1 MQSLINQ
8 IKQKKAKR
16 IFIQVPE
23 GLKMKAVA
31 LVEDLRKEG
40 IEAFLSADPCYGACD
55 LRDLE
60 AEKMG
65 CDLLVHIGHNKFYVD
80 FKTAVPVLYYP
91 CEIELNSK
99 ELRKIKFSDIK
110 EKNIGLVST
119 VQHTSNLDKVVEILE
134 NQGKKAFIGGQIL
147 GCWSTNAQKIE
158 KKVDAFLYVGSGKFH
173 PEGIKTRKPIYTMDV
188 ETKKIEK
195 IDMVLME
202 KKRFAKIF
210 KAKDA
215 KSFAI
220 LVSVKGGQKELIGSA
235 ERIKKKLESN
245 NKKAYIVVM
254 DEINEN
260 KLLGLKVDAYVNT
273 ACPRIAEDHFSKP
286 MLNPEDLQYVLK
298 DD

>member
-1 MQSLINQ
+1 MQSLIDQ
-8 IKQKKAKR
+8 IKKKKAKK
-16 IFIQVPE
+16 IMVQVPE
-23 GLKMKAVA
+23 GLKMKAVN
-31 LVEDLRKEG
+31 LIEDLRKEG

-55 LRDLE
+55 LRDVE
-60 AEKMG
+60 AKKME

-91 CEIELNSK
+91 YEMKLDSK
-99 ELRKIKFSDIK
+99 DLEKSDFSRIK

-119 VQHTSNLDKVVEILE
+119 IQHTISLDEIVKILE
-134 NQGKKAFIGGQIL
+134 NHNKKAFIGGQIL
-147 GCWSTNAQKIE
+147 GCWSANAQKIE
-158 KKVDAFLYVGSGKFH
+158 KKVDAFLYIGSGKFH
-173 PEGIKTRKPIYTMDV
+173 PEGMKTKKPIYTLDI
-188 ETKKIEK
+188 ETKRIEK
-195 IDMVLME
+195 IDMILLE
-202 KKRFAKIF
+202 KKRFAKIY

-235 ERIKKKLESN
+235 ERIKKKLESK

-286 MLNPEDLQYVLK
+286 MLNPEDLEYVLK
-298 DD
+298 D